1 MSDTV
6 QATPKNWPAGG
17 LEPMDFGKPLPEPP
31 SHMSFFGPGMVL
43 VALGVGMGELF
54 MWPRLVMLFGAN
66 IRWLFFMG
74 MLSQVF
80 AMMEIA
86 RWTMSTGESA
96 FMAAAR
102 VWKPF
107 MWFFWILSVG
117 TYIWPGHISLG
128 AGAIETMFGIP
139 WMITAIVGIILMG
152 IILTFAPVAYEAVE
166 KILSIIIAIVVAS
179 GFITAAVVGTA
190 SEWWSA
196 VSGLFAFGWTTPKLM
211 TAEWFPVL
219 VGSIAFAGPSGMQDM
234 WYSLYLRDK
243 KAGMCTYSG
252 RITSWLSGEEESMPS
267 VGCMFDTNSPEEMR
281 KWKGWRKWN
290 FFDAWA
296 LFWLITV
303 VSTLFFTVISLAA
316 ARLDPASYELLS
328 SGDKMAVLEGMSV
341 AFAAF
346 LGKTG
351 KVALYATVGLVGW
364 KMTFGVFDAFARGQ
378 ADMTWYFWPGVKER
392 WSMSKVYFAFLYF
405 VMIFGIIIL
414 LTMGATDGPT
424 FILDI
429 MAVLSTLSMGAYC
442 LLLLICNNKFLP
454 KEIRPGWITK
464 IVLCWGILL
473 YWGGFF
479 YCYFKFGAL
488 VV

>member
-1 MSDTV
+1 MAEA
-6 QATPKNWPAGG
+6 QPKTWPAGSF
-17 LEPMDFGKPLPEPP
+17 EPLNFGKPLPEAPKV
-31 SHMSFFGPGMVL
+31 SFFSPAMVL
-43 VALGVGMGELF
+43 VALGVGLGELF

-86 RWTMSTGESA
+86 RWTLATGESA
-96 FMAAAR
+96 FMAAYR

-107 MWFFWILSVG
+107 MWFFWILAMG

-128 AGAIETMFGIP
+128 AGAIEQMFGIP
-139 WMITAIVGIILMG
+139 WLITAIGGIILMG
-152 IILTFAPVAYEAVE
+152 IILTFVPVAYEAVE
-166 KILSIIIAIVVAS
+166 KILSVIIGIVVAS

-190 SEWWSA
+190 YEWWA
-196 VSGLFAFGWTTPKLM
+196 AIKGLFMFGWTDPRM
-211 TAEWFPVL
+211 FTAEWFPTIVA
-219 VGSIAFAGPSGMQDM
+219 SIAFAGPSGMQDM

-243 KAGMCTYSG
+243 KAGMCAYAG
-252 RITSWLSGEEESMPS
+252 RITSWLTGEEESMPS
-267 VGCMFDTNSPEEMR
+267 VGTIFDPSDPEEMR
-281 KWKGWRKWN
+281 KWKAWRKWN
-290 FFDAWA
+290 LFDAWV
-296 LFWLITV
+296 LFWLITTI
-303 VSTLFFTVISLAA
+303 STLFFTVISLAA

-341 AFAAF
+341 AYAALF
-346 LGKTG
+346 GNAGKA
-351 KVALYATVGLVGW
+351 ALYATVGLVGW

-392 WSMSKVYFAFLYF
+392 WSMSKVYYGFLYF

-414 LTMGATDGPT
+414 LTMGPTDGPA
-424 FILDI
+424 FILDV
-429 MAVLSTLSMGAYC
+429 MAVLSTLSMGAFC
-442 LLLLICNNKFLP
+442 LLFLIANNKFLP

-464 IVLCWGILL
+464 LVLIWGIIL

-488 VV
+488 VT